1 MVVISSPLPRAAAA
15 VVAASAIAALP
26 STQSLSITTSSQ
38 KIPSY
43 RPPPKSL
50 SSLSSTR
57 GYQSSHPERGSSR
70 RKKKGRGRQQQH
82 QPLRAYTVAD
92 NNNKPSWVSFLRRPM
107 RRPVTMDTPFA
118 ELSQFGRMEM
128 EGTFTDRVGGY

>member
-1 MVVISSPLPRAAAA
+1 MVVISSPLPLAAAA

-26 STQSLSITTSSQ
+26 STQSLSIKTSSQ
-38 KIPSY
+38 IPH
-43 RPPPKSL
+43 RTAPKSL

-57 GYQSSHPERGSSR
+57 GYQSSNPERGSSR
-70 RKKKGRGRQQQH
+70 RKKGRGRQQLH

-128 EGTFTDRVGGY
+128 EGTFTDWAGGY

>member
-1 MVVISSPLPRAAAA
+1 MVVISSPLPLAAAA

-26 STQSLSITTSSQ
+26 STQSLSIKTSSQ
-38 KIPSY
+38 IPH
-43 RPPPKSL
+43 RPAPKSL

-57 GYQSSHPERGSSR
+57 GYQSSPDRGSSR

>member
-1 MVVISSPLPRAAAA
+1 MVVISSPLPLAAAA

-26 STQSLSITTSSQ
+26 STQSLSIKTSSQ
-38 KIPSY
+38 IPY

-57 GYQSSHPERGSSR
+57 GYQSSSPDRGSSR